1 METDRPLLLLEKPT
15 QAKAVCLGH
24 RANATIAESGQVAV
38 FAAAANVEPCSFC
51 MLYNAPDPTLTLMRV
66 SYWQPSRHP
75 SMRKAVAL
83 VTAVCDAQQ
92 VLV

>member
-1 METDRPLLLLEKPT
+1 MEVDHPLLLLEKPT

-24 RANATIAESGQVAV
+24 RANAANAEKAQVAV
-38 FAAAANVEPCSFC
+38 FASADVVEPCFFC
-51 MLYNAPDPTLTLMRV
+51 VLYNAPEPALTLMRV
-66 SYWQPSRHP
+66 SYWFPSRHP